1 MNAVAWWSA
10 VAILFAVLC
19 GAWHNMVSRRCLRGK
34 RAIYAPVLYFASA
47 VGLPLATLFLARTA
61 GPWIWLLVALGANG
75 LLMLGVDSLLSG
87 Q

>member
-10 VAILFAVLC
+10 VAISLGVLC
-19 GAWHNMVSRRCLRGK
+19 GAWHNMIARRRLRGK

-47 VGLPLATLFLARTA
+47 LGLPLATWILVPAA
-61 GPWIWLLVALGANG
+61 GPWVWLLVGLASNG
-75 LLMLGVDSLLSG
+75 FLMLGVDDLLSG